1 MKFSVVIPVFNE
13 EDGII
18 IFLDEVLSCLK
29 AYDFEV
35 IVVDDGSNDGT
46 MAKLKSYKV
55 DCNILRIIS
64 HEKNIGQSSA
74 INTGV
79 RFSKYDTIVTLDGD
93 GQNDPADIPKLLQ
106 KFSDFK
112 KNQENKNVIVAGYRK
127 KRRDSL
133 LKIFS
138 SRVANFIRS
147 NFLNDE
153 TPDTGCG
160 LKVFSRDLFLK
171 LPFFDHIHRYLP
183 ALFSAYGA
191 SILTIEVN
199 HRPRSLGKSKYGF
212 HNRLWVGIIDLF
224 GVKWLIN
231 RAKYTKTGE
240 IK

>member
-1 MKFSVVIPVFNE
+1 VKFSIVIPVFNE
-13 EDGII
+13 EEGII

>member
-46 MAKLKSYKV
+46 MAKLKPYKV

>member
-1 MKFSVVIPVFNE
+1 MKFSIVIPVFNE
-13 EDGII
+13 EEGII

-35 IVVDDGSNDGT
+35 LVIDDGSNDGT
-46 MAKLKSYKV
+46 MEKLKSYKV
-55 DCNILRIIS
+55 DSNILRIIS

>member
-1 MKFSVVIPVFNE
+1 VKFSVVIPVFNE

-35 IVVDDGSNDGT
+35 LVIDDGSNDGT
-46 MAKLKSYKV
+46 MEKLKSYKV
-55 DCNILRIIS
+55 DSNILRIIS

-106 KFSDFK
+106 KFFDFK
-112 KNQENKNVIVAGYRK
+112 KTEENNNIIVAGYRK
-127 KRRDSL
+127 KRRDNL

-138 SRVANFIRS
+138 SRVANSIRS
-147 NFLNDE
+147 NFLKDG

-160 LKVFSRDLFLK
+160 LKVFSKDLFLR

-191 SILTIEVN
+191 SILNLEVN

-224 GVKWLIN
+224 GVKWLIK

-240 IK
+240 IQ